1 MNLSTQIRLGF
12 ALMLTLMLVAG
23 GLSLYNAHKLNE
35 AAANLEG
42 RYNTLYKLFGGA
54 SSQVDSDTGFGK
66 EIMEQAV
73 TIVGEQVKSNY
84 TFLLVIVGAALL
96 FGGMIT
102 VLFPWKIT
110 RPVERLVKATQ
121 TVKKGDYSYRISG
134 IEGAGEISDL
144 AGSFND
150 MLRNIEDTHKNNLE
164 LLEQTKRF
172 NEILREKV
180 EEATLAIR
188 EQQNELI
195 RAERLATIGEFA
207 TRIAHE
213 IKNPLSGITV
223 ALEIMR
229 GKARDE
235 EQENSITEVLKEVRR
250 LDGILRD
257 LLQLSVPKEM
267 DLREADPGDIVERS
281 LVLVRPRA
289 EKKGVT
295 INVRPGV
302 AAPCRLD
309 YEKCQ
314 QVLINL
320 LINAIDSTEAGKGT
334 VTVETETVDGALH
347 ISVRDD
353 GAGIPESDIEKI
365 FEPFYSS
372 KKQGTGLGLPIS
384 KKIIEAHS
392 GRLTVLSE
400 EGKGSLFTVIIPYK
414 TQDEENVPARETGS
428 GKFI

>member
-23 GLSLYNAHKLNE
+23 GLSVYNAHKLNE

-42 RYNTLYKLFGGA
+42 RYSTLYKLFTNP
-54 SSQVDSDTGFGK
+54 SSDVDSEAGFGK
-66 EIMEQAV
+66 EMVEQAV

-121 TVKKGDYSYRISG
+121 TVKKGDYSYRITG
-134 IEGAGEISDL
+134 LEGTGEISKL

-150 MLRNIEDTHKNNLE
+150 MLRNIEDTHKSNLE
-164 LLEQTKRF
+164 LLDQTKRF
-172 NEILREKV
+172 NETLREKI
-180 EEATLAIR
+180 EEATRAIR

-195 RAERLATIGEFA
+195 RAERLAIIGEFA

-235 EQENSITEVLKEVRR
+235 EQEHSITEVLKEVRR
-250 LDGILRD
+250 LDGILRE

-267 DLREADPGDIVERS
+267 DLREIDPNEVVERS
-281 LVLVRPRA
+281 IVLVRPRA
-289 EKKGVT
+289 EKKGVSMT
-295 INVRPGV
+295 VKHG
-302 AAPCRLD
+302 ASAPCRLD

-320 LINAIDSTEAGKGT
+320 LINAIDSTEPGRGT
-334 VTVETETVDGALH
+334 VSVETK
-347 ISVRDD
+347 SVHGSRQLPIPDD
-353 GAGIPESDIEKI
+353 GSGIPESESEKI

-384 KKIIEAHS
+384 KKIIESHS
-392 GRLTVLSE
+392 GEITVSSE
-400 EGKGSLFTVIIPYK
+400 EGKGSLFTVIIPYESR
-414 TQDEENVPARETGS
+414 EEELAPARETGS
-428 GKFI
+428 E

>member
-12 ALMLTLMLVAG
+12 ALMLTLMLIAG

-35 AAANLEG
+35 AAENLEG
-42 RYNTLYKLFGGA
+42 RYSTLYKLFTSP
-54 SSQVDSDTGFGK
+54 SSDLDSEAGFGK
-66 EIMEQAV
+66 EMVEQAV
-73 TIVGEQVKSNY
+73 TIVGEQVKYNY

-96 FGGMIT
+96 FGGMIA

-121 TVKKGDYSYRISG
+121 TVKTGDYSYRITG
-134 IEGAGEISDL
+134 LEGTGEISKL

-150 MLRNIEDTHKNNLE
+150 MLRNIEDTHNSNLE

-172 NEILREKV
+172 NETLREKID
-180 EEATLAIR
+180 EATLAIR

-195 RAERLATIGEFA
+195 RAERLAIVGEFA

-229 GKARDE
+229 GKAGSE
-235 EQENSITEVLKEVRR
+235 EQEHSITEVLKEVRR

-257 LLQLSVPKEM
+257 LLQLSVPKKM
-267 DLREADPGDIVERS
+267 DLREIDPNEVVERS
-281 LVLVRPRA
+281 VILVRPRA
-289 EKKGVT
+289 EKKGVLL
-295 INVRPGV
+295 NVKHGD

-320 LINAIDSTEAGKGT
+320 LINAIDSTEPGKGT
-334 VTVETETVDGALH
+334 VSVKTESVDGTLR
-347 ISVRDD
+347 ITVQDD
-353 GAGIPESDIEKI
+353 GSGIPQSEIEKI

-384 KKIIEAHS
+384 KKIIESHS
-392 GRLTVLSE
+392 GEITVSSE
-400 EGKGSLFTVIIPYK
+400 EGKGSMFTVIIPY
-414 TQDEENVPARETGS
+414 TQQDEELTAKEAGS
-428 GKFI
+428 A

>member
-23 GLSLYNAHKLNE
+23 GLSVYNAHKLNE

-42 RYNTLYKLFGGA
+42 RYSTLYKLFTNP
-54 SSQVDSDTGFGK
+54 SSDVDSEAGFGK
-66 EIMEQAV
+66 EMVEQAV

-121 TVKKGDYSYRISG
+121 TVKKGDYSYRITG
-134 IEGAGEISDL
+134 LEGTGEISKL

-150 MLRNIEDTHKNNLE
+150 MLRNIEDTHKSNLE
-164 LLEQTKRF
+164 LLDQTKRF
-172 NEILREKV
+172 NETLREKI
-180 EEATLAIR
+180 EEATRAIR

-195 RAERLATIGEFA
+195 RAERLAIIGEFA

-235 EQENSITEVLKEVRR
+235 EQEHSITEVLKEVRR
-250 LDGILRD
+250 LDGILRE

-267 DLREADPGDIVERS
+267 DLREIDPNEVVERS
-281 LVLVRPRA
+281 IVLVRPRA
-289 EKKGVT
+289 EKKGVSMT
-295 INVRPGV
+295 VKHG
-302 AAPCRLD
+302 ASAPCRLD

-320 LINAIDSTEAGKGT
+320 LINAIDSTEPGRGT
-334 VTVETETVDGALH
+334 VSVETK
-347 ISVRDD
+347 SVNGSLQITIQDD
-353 GAGIPESDIEKI
+353 GSGIPESEIEKI

-384 KKIIEAHS
+384 KKIIESHS
-392 GRLTVLSE
+392 GEITVSSE
-400 EGKGSLFTVIIPYK
+400 EGKGSLFTVIIPYESR
-414 TQDEENVPARETGS
+414 EEELAPARETGS
-428 GKFI
+428 E

>member
-23 GLSLYNAHKLNE
+23 GLSVYNAHKLNE

-42 RYNTLYKLFGGA
+42 RYSTLYKLFTNP
-54 SSQVDSDTGFGK
+54 SSDVDSEAGFGK
-66 EIMEQAV
+66 EMVEQAV

-121 TVKKGDYSYRISG
+121 TVKKGDYSYRITG
-134 IEGAGEISDL
+134 LEGTGEISKL

-150 MLRNIEDTHKNNLE
+150 MLRNIEDTHKSNLE
-164 LLEQTKRF
+164 LLDQTKRF
-172 NEILREKV
+172 NETLREKI
-180 EEATLAIR
+180 EEATRAIR

-195 RAERLATIGEFA
+195 RAERLAIIGEFA

-235 EQENSITEVLKEVRR
+235 EQEHSITEVLKEVRR
-250 LDGILRD
+250 LDGILRE

-267 DLREADPGDIVERS
+267 DLREIDPNEVVERS
-281 LVLVRPRA
+281 IVLVRPRA
-289 EKKGVT
+289 EKKGVSMT
-295 INVRPGV
+295 VKHG
-302 AAPCRLD
+302 ASAPCRLD

-320 LINAIDSTEAGKGT
+320 LINAIDSTEPGRGT
-334 VTVETETVDGALH
+334 VSVETK
-347 ISVRDD
+347 SVNGSLQITIQDD
-353 GAGIPESDIEKI
+353 GSGIPESEIEKI

-384 KKIIEAHS
+384 KKIIESHS
-392 GRLTVLSE
+392 GEITVSSE
-400 EGKGSLFTVIIPYK
+400 EGKGSLFTVIIPYESR
-414 TQDEENVPARETGS
+414 EEELVPARETGS
-428 GKFI
+428 E

>member
-1 MNLSTQIRLGF
+1 LNLSTQIRLGF

-23 GLSLYNAHKLNE
+23 GLSVYNAHKLNE

-42 RYNTLYKLFGGA
+42 RYSTLYKLFTNP
-54 SSQVDSDTGFGK
+54 SSDVDSEAGFGK
-66 EIMEQAV
+66 EMVEQAV

-121 TVKKGDYSYRISG
+121 TVKKGDYSYRITG
-134 IEGAGEISDL
+134 LEGTGEISKL

-150 MLRNIEDTHKNNLE
+150 MLRNIEDTHKSNLE
-164 LLEQTKRF
+164 LLDQTKRF
-172 NEILREKV
+172 NETLREKI
-180 EEATLAIR
+180 EEATRAIR

-195 RAERLATIGEFA
+195 RAERLAIIGEFA

-235 EQENSITEVLKEVRR
+235 EQEHSITEVLKEVRR
-250 LDGILRD
+250 LDGILRE

-267 DLREADPGDIVERS
+267 DLREIDPNEVVERS
-281 LVLVRPRA
+281 IVLVRPRA
-289 EKKGVT
+289 EKKGVSMT
-295 INVRPGV
+295 VKHG
-302 AAPCRLD
+302 ASAPCRLD

-320 LINAIDSTEAGKGT
+320 LINAIDSTEPGRGT
-334 VTVETETVDGALH
+334 VSVETK
-347 ISVRDD
+347 SVNGSLQITIQDD
-353 GAGIPESDIEKI
+353 GSGIPESEIEKI

-384 KKIIEAHS
+384 KKIIESHS
-392 GRLTVLSE
+392 GEITVSSE
-400 EGKGSLFTVIIPYK
+400 EGKGSLFTVIIPYESR
-414 TQDEENVPARETGS
+414 EEELVPARETGS
-428 GKFI
+428 E

>member
-1 MNLSTQIRLGF
+1 MSTQIRLGF

-23 GLSLYNAHKLNE
+23 GLSVYNAHKLNE

-42 RYNTLYKLFGGA
+42 RYSTLYKLFTNP
-54 SSQVDSDTGFGK
+54 SSDVDSEAGFGK
-66 EIMEQAV
+66 EMVEQAV

-121 TVKKGDYSYRISG
+121 TVKKGDYSYRITG
-134 IEGAGEISDL
+134 LEGTGEISKL

-150 MLRNIEDTHKNNLE
+150 MLRNIEDTHKSNLE
-164 LLEQTKRF
+164 LLDQTKRF
-172 NEILREKV
+172 NETLREKI
-180 EEATLAIR
+180 EEATRAIR

-195 RAERLATIGEFA
+195 RAERLAIIGEFA

-235 EQENSITEVLKEVRR
+235 EQEHSITEVLKEVRR
-250 LDGILRD
+250 LDGILRE

-267 DLREADPGDIVERS
+267 DLREIDPNEVVERS
-281 LVLVRPRA
+281 IVLVRPRA
-289 EKKGVT
+289 EKKGVSMT
-295 INVRPGV
+295 VKHG
-302 AAPCRLD
+302 ASAPCRLD

-320 LINAIDSTEAGKGT
+320 LINAIDSTEPGRGT
-334 VTVETETVDGALH
+334 VSVETK
-347 ISVRDD
+347 SVNGSLQITIQDD
-353 GAGIPESDIEKI
+353 GSGIPESEIEKI

-384 KKIIEAHS
+384 KKIIESHS
-392 GRLTVLSE
+392 GEIT
-400 EGKGSLFTVIIPYK
+400 
-414 TQDEENVPARETGS
+414 
-428 GKFI
+428 

>member
-12 ALMLTLMLVAG
+12 ALMLTLMLIAG

-42 RYNTLYKLFGGA
+42 RYTTLYKLFGGA
-54 SSQVDSDTGFGK
+54 ASPVDSDAGFGK
-66 EIMEQAV
+66 EMVEQAV

-121 TVKKGDYSYRISG
+121 TVKKGDYAYRITG
-134 IEGAGEISDL
+134 IEGTGEISKL

-150 MLRNIEDTHKNNLE
+150 MLRNIEDTHNNNAE

-172 NEILREKV
+172 NETLREKV
-180 EEATLAIR
+180 EEATRAIK

-267 DLREADPGDIVERS
+267 DLRETDPVEVVERS
-281 LVLVRPRA
+281 VVLVRPRA

-295 INVRPGV
+295 INVKPGA

-320 LINAIDSTEAGKGT
+320 LINAIDSAEPGKGA
-334 VTVETETVDGALH
+334 VTVETETVDGSLH
-347 ISVRDD
+347 INVRDD
-353 GAGIPESDIEKI
+353 GTGIPESEIEKI
-365 FEPFYSS
+365 FEPFYSN

-400 EGKGSLFTVIIPYK
+400 EGKGSLFTVIIPYG
-414 TQDEENVPARETGS
+414 TQNEEGAPARETGS

>member
-12 ALMLTLMLVAG
+12 ALMLTLMLIAG

-35 AAANLEG
+35 AAENLEG
-42 RYNTLYKLFGGA
+42 RYSTLYKLFTSP
-54 SSQVDSDTGFGK
+54 SSDLDSEAGFGK
-66 EIMEQAV
+66 EMVEQAV
-73 TIVGEQVKSNY
+73 TIVGEQVKY
-84 TFLLVIVGAALL
+84 IFTFLLGIVGAALL
-96 FGGMIT
+96 FGGMIA

-110 RPVERLVKATQ
+110 RPVERLVRATQ
-121 TVKKGDYSYRISG
+121 TVKKGDYSYRITG
-134 IEGAGEISDL
+134 LEGTGEISTL

-150 MLRNIEDTHKNNLE
+150 MLRNIEDTHNSNLE

-172 NEILREKV
+172 NETLREKID
-180 EEATLAIR
+180 EATLAIR

-195 RAERLATIGEFA
+195 RAERLAIVGEFA

-229 GKARDE
+229 GKAGSE
-235 EQENSITEVLKEVRR
+235 EQEHSITEVLKEVRR

-257 LLQLSVPKEM
+257 LLQLSVPKKM
-267 DLREADPGDIVERS
+267 DLREIDPNEVVERS
-281 LVLVRPRA
+281 VILVRPRA
-289 EKKGVT
+289 EKKGVSL
-295 INVRPGV
+295 NVKHGA

-320 LINAIDSTEAGKGT
+320 LINAIDSTEPGKGT
-334 VTVETETVDGALH
+334 VSVETESVDGTLR
-347 ISVRDD
+347 ITVQDD
-353 GAGIPESDIEKI
+353 GSGIPQSEIEKI

-384 KKIIEAHS
+384 KKIIESHS
-392 GRLTVLSE
+392 GEIMVSSE
-400 EGKGSLFTVIIPYK
+400 EGKGSLFTVIIPYA
-414 TQDEENVPARETGS
+414 QRDEELTAKEAGS
-428 GKFI
+428 A